1 MTREVRG
8 LGTLVPEEVLW
19 IPAVTD
25 GRVEK
30 IYIKPGTNVKPDTVI
45 MELSNPQA
53 QLDMVDAE
61 WQVKAA
67 EATYKDLRVKLAT
80 QALDQKA
87 AAAKVQSDF
96 VQARLKADLEA
107 KLGKEGLS
115 SDINL
120 KTTKA
125 VADQLE
131 NQYSIEK
138 ERLAIAGESV
148 EAQLAAQ
155 KVQIEKLKAA
165 YDLKRKQVEQLKIRA
180 GTTGVLT
187 QLGNASTTAAAGGAT
202 SSQTMLEGGQR
213 VTAGQVLAKIAQP
226 WKLKAELR
234 VPETQAKD
242 IIVGQLAKI
251 DTRNGIIPG
260 RVTRVD
266 PGAQNGT
273 VGVDV
278 KLEGELPPGARPDLS
293 VDGTVT
299 LEDLKDV
306 MYIGR
311 PVFGQ
316 PNSLV
321 TLFKLDPDG
330 KEARRVQVKLGRGS
344 VTTMEVLEGLR
355 VGDKVI
361 LSDMSAQDKYDRI
374 HLN

>member
-1 MTREVRG
+1 
-8 LGTLVPEEVLW
+8 
-19 IPAVTD
+19 
-25 GRVEK
+25 
-30 IYIKPGTNVKPDTVI
+30 
-45 MELSNPQA
+45 
-53 QLDMVDAE
+53 
-61 WQVKAA
+61 
-67 EATYKDLRVKLAT
+67 
-80 QALDQKA
+80 
-87 AAAKVQSDF
+87 
-96 VQARLKADLEA
+96 
-107 KLGKEGLS
+107 
-115 SDINL
+115 
-120 KTTKA
+120 
-125 VADQLE
+125 
-131 NQYSIEK
+131 
-138 ERLAIAGESV
+138 
-148 EAQLAAQ
+148 
-155 KVQIEKLKAA
+155 
-165 YDLKRKQVEQLKIRA
+165 
-180 GTTGVLT
+180 
-187 QLGNASTTAAAGGAT
+187 
-202 SSQTMLEGGQR
+202 
-213 VTAGQVLAKIAQP
+213 VLAKIAQP

-242 IIVGQLAKI
+242 IIIGQIAKI

-260 RVTRVD
+260 RVIRVD
-266 PGAQNGT
+266 PAAQNGT

-321 TLFKLDPDG
+321 TLFKLDTDG

-344 VTTMEVLEGLR
+344 VTTMEVVEGLR

>member
-1 MTREVRG
+1 
-8 LGTLVPEEVLW
+8 
-19 IPAVTD
+19 
-25 GRVEK
+25 
-30 IYIKPGTNVKPDTVI
+30 
-45 MELSNPQA
+45 
-53 QLDMVDAE
+53 
-61 WQVKAA
+61 
-67 EATYKDLRVKLAT
+67 
-80 QALDQKA
+80 
-87 AAAKVQSDF
+87 
-96 VQARLKADLEA
+96 
-107 KLGKEGLS
+107 
-115 SDINL
+115 
-120 KTTKA
+120 
-125 VADQLE
+125 
-131 NQYSIEK
+131 
-138 ERLAIAGESV
+138 
-148 EAQLAAQ
+148 
-155 KVQIEKLKAA
+155 
-165 YDLKRKQVEQLKIRA
+165 
-180 GTTGVLT
+180 
-187 QLGNASTTAAAGGAT
+187 
-202 SSQTMLEGGQR
+202 

-242 IIVGQLAKI
+242 IIIGQIAKI

-260 RVTRVD
+260 RVIRVD
-266 PGAQNGT
+266 PAAQNGT

-321 TLFKLDPDG
+321 TLFKLDTDG

-344 VTTMEVLEGLR
+344 VTTMEVVEGLR